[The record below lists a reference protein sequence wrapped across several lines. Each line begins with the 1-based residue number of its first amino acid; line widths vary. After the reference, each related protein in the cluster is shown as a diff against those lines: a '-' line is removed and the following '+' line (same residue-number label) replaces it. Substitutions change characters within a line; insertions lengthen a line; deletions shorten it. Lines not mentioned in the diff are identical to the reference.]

1 MFPEFIA
8 LYTHQKTKKAKT
20 WQDGVLKISIDGN
33 KATLFDEKG
42 QKLDAVY
49 LRGQKVK
56 PGDDLESDRYLIT
69 VEEEKITENSS
80 PDQHGPKEIS
90 EQNGRL
96 YPPVTMR
103 QNLPVG
109 LKRKY
114 TGYRGPR
121 QIQKKPATEE
131 NEVSSLKF
139 QHNLSSS
146 LLYNT
151 SPLFSIKTPTT
162 LATGFHDS
170 TFSANVKHEQL
181 EQNLSVPSLPA
192 PIVVSLH
199 QKTNN
204 KQRHY
209 DYTESRHQPS
219 NDLLSDQDNTP
230 GVTQITDGN
239 YQPTHTISKGIRSKA
254 QILALLRSNA
264 SNVTALKTSNTGQH
278 QPLKDTSGS
287 AAFCNQNS
295 RLLAQDTH
303 STDLDQVTQKTT
315 NTIVTSNLDDTSCW
329 NSSFLEVSTEQE
341 HEGNDQENT
350 VQGEQK
356 PSCDLT
362 SHNDNTLVQAP
373 AQSLT
378 ENRFKQPEGYYNAI
392 LRRSR
397 WESFLPDK
405 KQDNEECLSP
415 DHEPLGN
422 DMSVFQTSAPPP
434 LDHPKE
440 DSEEL
445 ATIELI
451 EKNICPTQGH
461 SYNNTTENV
470 LTQDNKL
477 EKPVLLEMSEMQ
489 GTESKECFEG
499 VSSSATSCSP
509 GKEDLLCLNFSLLDD
524 FDLDNMEEDEVQESL
539 LCRVLADGDGGSKSQ
554 EYEEKR
560 SGVIE
565 EKVLSDPYK
574 WVDDVSVGDEQIA
587 EIKLVSNV
595 TMGDCHAKN
604 TVGLRDPLVLPPTPA
619 TVAKI
624 ASHSLDFSDSEVK
637 CHESEENERLS
648 QHFENIAVATDE
660 FSTCLKADNQMKS
673 GQDSPYK
680 KDIHPSQENNG
691 EEDIS
696 DIGIEEWPANWSD
709 VEQHYK
715 NSVVQATTLDRLSA
729 TPSTLRTPENQ
740 ESTGDIYWNE
750 ADINNCSPSV
760 QSSNEERS
768 HLTIVNKTERPPE
781 YMLQKLSSC
790 LQEQFSDQP
799 VEMREPLITKSVLI
813 HPEYKGSRGAGYN
826 ANASPKLSVNGHDHL
841 SLLKTLSEH
850 STALESLEMFR
861 SPDREFRI
869 QRQIKEQLC
878 SSVMIDADETQE
890 LMQMTQKL
898 SPFHEA
904 PAEKHMLVLHEESS
918 MSDWNKACNS
928 RMQTK
933 PLQFTGSQEVEFWS
947 EEGWDNNASIRFA
960 GSTSYPRIEELIPQS
975 KAPSW
980 LSCSADSDFESTQWS
995 SWEPHKIM
1003 SPAQMVPSL
1012 SPVPGSL
1019 FGLLC
1024 SYEEGQ
1030 GQVTNDSLIQRAPLS
1045 IAGSSMGSSVSTG
1058 SRNSRDAGTNSAFRL
1073 RAPIVTAPL
1082 AASSVEVP
1090 PESDVFS
1097 DVNECN
1103 EVEQR
1108 SAISSLNSFHKHSP
1122 SLSLGRVRPG
1132 DIKSK
1137 NAFCKETIEA
1147 STQEPTLS
1155 TICNVT
1161 SQGRQSK
1168 WLKYQNTSQSDRIA
1182 QNRGEW
1188 CGTAQDG
1195 SGERKEAVMQR
1206 SAAADCLSIHQIK
1219 ETLVKQQRPVNGQGV
1234 IAGKQIHS
1242 LNSGPTYPECKQQG
1256 ASRAQRG
1263 PSVSRDSQNIAI
1275 AELSFPQE
1283 NVVKDV
1289 SLPKREIHIPVVFQ
1303 SHAHYKQV
1311 FTAALTEH
1319 LNILLFDLS
1328 QSLHRALS
1336 KVDISSYT
1344 SVKPGRE
1351 DKQDSFVP
1359 FCQHQQPSKLVMVKK
1374 EGKNKGRFFYTCDA
1388 SNKDKCSFFKW
1399 FNEVKPGSSLKVGES
1414 QAKMMLS
1421 DVNSMSAYIR
1431 SQHIPL
1437 YSQCHLMVRKSFDF
1451 QRKQFYKGKFKNHRH
1466 DVSELTE
1473 VKPRLYLRLSRK
1485 ENSSSYSKD
1494 DLWVV
1499 SKTLLFDPL
1508 DTFIGC
1514 SAFFGPSSSNELE
1527 LVPLKGYFTSNWPS
1541 DMVVHALH
1549 VCNASTELTS
1559 LRNLQEH
1566 FNPASLPLMPR
1577 LLKMPD
1583 TNNSA
1588 DQLCRQRRG
1597 FVPPAITPR
1606 PAESSGLL
1614 SSGRAPDLAAEM
1626 IDSYHLN
1633 TDQAAVLS
1641 QIAKMMEG
1649 NNNPDNCSGQDLLP
1663 ITIVHGV
1670 FGSGKSYLL
1679 AVIVLFL
1686 VRLFAEIKAAD
1697 GPRRTLWKLLI
1708 SSSTNVAVD
1717 RVLLGLLD
1725 LGFDRFIRVGSVRK
1739 IARPILPH
1747 SLHAGSDSEQL
1758 RELQTLLRGDL
1769 SNIEKAYVRKSIEQ
1783 HKLGRNKG
1791 LLKEVQVVGAT
1802 CAACTFPCMNN
1813 LTFPVVLLDECSQ
1826 ITEPASLQPI
1836 ARFGCEKLVLVGDP
1850 KQLPPTIQG
1859 SEGAHEAGMEQ
1870 TLFDR
1875 LCLMGYKP
1883 VLLRTQYRCH
1893 PAISAI
1899 ANKLFYDGAL
1909 IDGIT
1914 DSDRSPLLDWLP
1926 TVCFY
1931 SVKGTEQIQN
1941 DGSFHN
1947 IEEAVFTLKLIQSL
1961 IASGIEGS
1969 MIGVITLYKSQ
1980 MYKLSNL
1987 LHSDTYCDHSEVK
2000 HVQVST
2006 VDAFQGAEKE
2016 IIVLSCVRT
2025 KQVGFIDSE
2034 KRMNV
2039 ALTRGKRHLLI
2050 VGNLHCLR
2058 KNKLWERVICHCEGR
2073 DSGLQ
2078 HSYQLEGQ
2086 LDSIM
2091 KAYLDK
2097 KNEERGNTKA
2107 KKGPKTK
2114 KRNEVTSGSPVD
2126 LTRSLPETQD
2136 QNENKPSFYLEN
2148 EKFSTQD
2155 EKKNRKYKEIFN
2167 TGSCVESLSG
2177 LDCDEDLWDENVFLT

>member
-1 MFPEFIA
+1 MFAEFIA

-20 WQDGVLKISIDGN
+20 WQDGVLKISFDGN

-49 LRGQKVK
+49 LRGRKVK

-69 VEEEKITENSS
+69 VEEEKVTENSS

-90 EQNGRL
+90 KQNGRL

-114 TGYRGPR
+114 PGYRGPQ

-139 QHNLSSS
+139 QHNISSN
-146 LLYNT
+146 LLHNT

-162 LATGFHDS
+162 LATGFHDN
-170 TFSANVKHEQL
+170 TFSANVKPEQL
-181 EQNLSVPSLPA
+181 EQNLSVLSLPA
-192 PIVVSLH
+192 PTVVSLH

-204 KQRHY
+204 KQRHSV
-209 DYTESRHQPS
+209 YTESRHQPS
-219 NDLLSDQDNTP
+219 NDLSDQDNTT
-230 GVTQITDGN
+230 GVIQITDGN
-239 YQPTHTISKGIRSKA
+239 YQPTHAISKGIRSKA

-264 SNVTALKTSNTGQH
+264 SNVTALETSNTGQH
-278 QPLKDTSGS
+278 QPLKDTSGP
-287 AAFCNQNS
+287 AAFCNQNN
-295 RLLAQDTH
+295 RLLAQDTR

-315 NTIVTSNLDDTSCW
+315 NTIVTSSLNDTSCW
-329 NSSFLEVSTEQE
+329 NSDFLEVSTEQE
-341 HEGNDQENT
+341 YEGNDQENIK
-350 VQGEQK
+350 QGEQK
-356 PSCDLT
+356 PSCDLI
-362 SHNDNTLVQAP
+362 SHNDNTLVQTP

-378 ENRFKQPEGYYNAI
+378 ENRFKQSEGYYNAI
-392 LRRSR
+392 PHRSR

-405 KQDNEECLSP
+405 KQDNEECFSP

-422 DMSVFQTSAPPP
+422 DMPVFQTSAPPP
-434 LDHPKE
+434 LDHPLE
-440 DSEEL
+440 DSAEL
-445 ATIELI
+445 VAIDLI
-451 EKNICPTQGH
+451 EKNMCPTQGH
-461 SYNNTTENV
+461 SYNNKNENV
-470 LTQDNKL
+470 FAQDNKS
-477 EKPVLLEMSEMQ
+477 EKPVLVEISELQ
-489 GTESKECFEG
+489 GTKSKECFEG
-499 VSSSATSCSP
+499 VSSSSTSYSP
-509 GKEDLLCLNFSLLDD
+509 GKEDFPCLNFSFLDD
-524 FDLDNMEEDEVQESL
+524 FDLDNMKEDEVQESL
-539 LCRVLADGDGGSKSQ
+539 PCSMLADGDGGSNSQ
-554 EYEEKR
+554 EFVEKR
-560 SGVIE
+560 SVVIE

-574 WVDDVSVGDEQIA
+574 WVDDVSVGDEVR
-587 EIKLVSNV
+587 LVSNV
-595 TMGDCHAKN
+595 IMSDCHAKN
-604 TVGLRDPLVLPPTPA
+604 TVGLREPLVLPPTSA
-619 TVAKI
+619 TVAEI
-624 ASHSLDFSDSEVK
+624 ARHSLDFNNSEVK

-660 FSTCLKADNQMKS
+660 FSTCLKADSQVIS
-673 GQDSPYK
+673 GQDGPYK

-691 EEDIS
+691 EEDIY
-696 DIGIEEWPANWSD
+696 DIGIEDWPANWSD

-715 NSVVQATTLDRLSA
+715 NSVDQAATLDRLSA
-729 TPSTLRTPENQ
+729 SPSTPRGDLQTPKIQEN
-740 ESTGDIYWNE
+740 TMDIYWNE
-750 ADINNCSPSV
+750 ADINNYSTSI
-760 QSSNEERS
+760 QNSHEERS
-768 HLTIVNKTERPPE
+768 HLAIVNKTERPPE

-799 VEMREPLITKSVLI
+799 GEMREPLITKSVLK
-813 HPEYKGSRGAGYN
+813 HPEYKGSSGTGYN
-826 ANASPKLSVNGHDHL
+826 ANASQKRSLHGHDHL

-861 SPDREFRI
+861 SPDEEFRI

-878 SSVMIDADETQE
+878 SSVMIDAGETQE
-890 LMQMTQKL
+890 LTQMTQKL

-904 PAEKHMLVLHEESS
+904 PAEKLAEFRGHQVMGSAASDIVIRMPQDPFESEEEGYCRV
-918 MSDWNKACNS
+918 SDEDQFILS
-928 RMQTK
+928 
-933 PLQFTGSQEVEFWS
+933 PLSCRSPSPNDFFKFTGSQEVEFCS
-947 EEGWDNNASIRFA
+947 EEGWDNNASISFA
-960 GSTSYPRIEELIPQS
+960 GNTSYPRIGELIPQS

-995 SWEPHKIM
+995 SWEPSKIM

-1012 SPVPGSL
+1012 SPEPGSL

-1030 GQVTNDSLIQRAPLS
+1030 GQVAYDSLIERAPLS
-1045 IAGSSMGSSVSTG
+1045 IAGSNMGSVSTG
-1058 SRNSRDAGTNSAFRL
+1058 SRINRDAGTNSAFRP
-1073 RAPIVTAPL
+1073 RTPIVTAPL
-1082 AASSVEVP
+1082 AASSAEVP
-1090 PESDVFS
+1090 PDSDVFS

-1103 EVEQR
+1103 EVEQH
-1108 SAISSLNSFHKHSP
+1108 SEISSLNSFHKYSP

-1155 TICNVT
+1155 TIRSVT
-1161 SQGRQSK
+1161 SQDRQSK
-1168 WLKYQNTSQSDRIA
+1168 WLKYQNTSPSDRIA

-1188 CGTAQDG
+1188 CGTAQDE
-1195 SGERKEAVMQR
+1195 SGERKEAVMQK
-1206 SAAADCLSIHQIK
+1206 SAAEDCLNIHRIK
-1219 ETLVKQQRPVNGQGV
+1219 ETLVKQQRPANGQGV
-1234 IAGKQIHS
+1234 IEGNRIHS
-1242 LNSGPTYPECKQQG
+1242 LNSGPTYPDYKQQG
-1256 ASRAQRG
+1256 TSRAQRG
-1263 PSVSRDSQNIAI
+1263 PSVSRDCQNIAV
-1275 AELSFPQE
+1275 AELSFPRE
-1283 NVVKDV
+1283 SAVKDV

-1351 DKQDSFVP
+1351 NKQDSLVP

-1388 SNKDKCSFFKW
+1388 SNQDKCSFFKW
-1399 FNEVKPGSSLKVGES
+1399 FDEVKPGSSLKVGES
-1414 QAKMMLS
+1414 QDKMILS

-1451 QRKQFYKGKFKNHRH
+1451 QRKQFYKGKLKNHRR

-1473 VKPRLYLRLSRK
+1473 EAKPRLYLRLSRK
-1485 ENSSSYSKD
+1485 ETSSSYSKD

-1508 DTFIGC
+1508 DTFIGY

-1527 LVPLKGYFTSNWPS
+1527 IVPLKGYFPSNWPS

-1549 VCNASTELTS
+1549 VCNASTELAA

-1566 FNPASLPLMPR
+1566 FNPASLPLIPR

-1583 TNNSA
+1583 ANNSA

-1597 FVPPAITPR
+1597 FVPPAITTR

-1633 TDQAAVLS
+1633 TDQAAALY

-1649 NNNPDNCSGQDLLP
+1649 SNNPDNCSGQDLLP

-1670 FGSGKSYLL
+1670 FGAGKSYLL

-1697 GPRRTLWKLLI
+1697 GPRRTSWKLLI

-1717 RVLLGLLD
+1717 RVLLGLLE

-1739 IARPILPH
+1739 IARPVLPH

-1769 SNIEKAYVRKSIEQ
+1769 SNIEKVYVRKSIEQ

-1791 LLKEVQVVGAT
+1791 LLKEIQVVGAT

-1850 KQLPPTIQG
+1850 KQLSPTIQG

-1893 PAISAI
+1893 PAITAI

-1914 DSDRSPLLDWLP
+1914 DSDRRPLLDWLP
-1926 TVCFY
+1926 TLCFY

-1980 MYKLSNL
+1980 MYKISNL

-2000 HVQVST
+2000 DVQVST

-2073 DSGLQ
+2073 DSGLK

-2097 KNEERGNTKA
+2097 KNEERRNTKT
-2107 KKGPKTK
+2107 KKGPKTSK
-2114 KRNEVTSGSPVD
+2114 NAQPQNEVTSGSPVD
-2126 LTRSLPETQD
+2126 LTRRLPETQD
-2136 QNENKPSFYLEN
+2136 QNENKTSFYLEN
-2148 EKFSTQD
+2148 EK
-2155 EKKNRKYKEIFN
+2155 KKKQLQI
-2167 TGSCVESLSG
+2167 
-2177 LDCDEDLWDENVFLT
+2177 